1 MKRIIPLL
9 LLFVVSCKQKLLD
22 VPKDV
27 IPMETMKVILAD
39 MHVADAVAE
48 TKTQVGA
55 NEKELVQKYDEQIF
69 KIHGTTREAFAKSFS
84 FYEQNPVLLNLMYDD
99 ILNDLSKRE
108 GEISKK

>member
-1 MKRIIPLL
+1 MKHIIPLL
-9 LLFVVSCKQKLLD
+9 LLFLVSCKPKLPE

-27 IPMETMKVILAD
+27 IPMETMKLILAD
-39 MHVADAVAE
+39 IHLADAVAE
-48 TKTQVGA
+48 AKTQVGA

-69 KIHGTTREAFAKSFS
+69 KIHGTTREEFVKSFS

-108 GEISKK
+108 GDISKK